1 MRQLFEIDLRDYED
15 SDCVFSRPSARAII
29 TRDDNKIAL
38 VYSENKKY
46 YKFPGGGI
54 HEDEDKKEALIR
66 EVREEVGLIVIPE
79 SICEF
84 GSVMRRQKSNI
95 SPHTIFEQEN
105 FYYICKTKNQ
115 IVAQN
120 LDHYEAE
127 AGFILRFVDLDEAI
141 ATCRVFEGSEKNKFI
156 FGRLAVIM
164 PYRGMNIGTKM
175 IREAEKLVL
184 KKVEHLCHFMHNV
197 E

>member
-1 MRQLFEIDLRDYED
+1 MWI
-15 SDCVFSRPSARAII
+15 
-29 TRDDNKIAL
+29 
-38 VYSENKKY
+38 
-46 YKFPGGGI
+46 
-54 HEDEDKKEALIR
+54 
-66 EVREEVGLIVIPE
+66 
-79 SICEF
+79 
-84 GSVMRRQKSNI
+84 
-95 SPHTIFEQEN
+95 QEN

-115 IVAQN
+115 IVAQD

-184 KKVEHLCHFMHNV
+184 KKGGTSMSLHAQCRVKSFYEKLGYTEFGEIDDDEGCPHIWMNKQI
-197 E
+197 